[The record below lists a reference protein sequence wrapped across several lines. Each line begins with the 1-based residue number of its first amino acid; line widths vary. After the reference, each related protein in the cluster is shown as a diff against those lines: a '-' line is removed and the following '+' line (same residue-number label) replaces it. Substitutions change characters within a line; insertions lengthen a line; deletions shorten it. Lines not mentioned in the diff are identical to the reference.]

1 MAFPA
6 KHGHPI
12 SAHDKAVLSQIFN
25 PGFPAGD
32 NEETTDP
39 DQNDGVNL
47 LVNLTTDQDFVYLG
61 LDFEN

>member
-1 MAFPA
+1 MAFPV
-6 KHGHPI
+6 KHGHAM

-32 NEETTDP
+32 NEETIDP

-47 LVNLTTDQDFVYLG
+47 LVNLRQQTRISFTLG
-61 LDFEN
+61 